1 MKTIKAILYLS
12 VLLLIIS
19 TLATLK
25 LEAASDGFDRYGF
38 PFTFYDVFS
47 GKCDNCYQNF
57 GFKPINLLLNIL
69 LALICSFGIITLKR
83 KYDKR
88 QSNHP

>member
-1 MKTIKAILYLS
+1 MKTIKAILYLI

-38 PFTFYDVFS
+38 PFTFFDGFS

-57 GFKPINLLLNIL
+57 GFKPINLLFDTL
-69 LALICSFGIITLKR
+69 LALISSFVIITLKC
-83 KYDKR
+83 KFDKR